1 MRGYWEAAAPV
12 RVERC
17 EWGGGF
23 AGGEMF
29 ATTCVGR
36 GEGCTAL
43 VVPEWQAP
51 HPGPHTRSRT
61 RASPPRQPSSPAQ
74 APNPNPAQVLAT
86 AYVLPKGRGALVA
99 VASWAP
105 MPQNCTLA
113 IDWRQLGLARERA
126 TVAAPRLK
134 GIQAALPRLAAAAPR
149 WWFGPAFVL
158 PVEPQRG
165 WLLEV
170 REGGVM

>member
-1 MRGYWEAAAPV
+1 MHGPRGAGVAGAAP
-12 RVERC
+12 
-17 EWGGGF
+17 W
-23 AGGEMF
+23 
-29 ATTCVGR
+29 
-36 GEGCTAL
+36 
-43 VVPEWQAP
+43 PP
-51 HPGPHTRSRT
+51 HPKPH
-61 RASPPRQPSSPAQ
+61 PRQPSSPAQ
-74 APNPNPAQVLAT
+74 PPNPNPAQVLAT

-170 REGGVM
+170 RGG